1 MPLWVL
7 RGGGMKGLIWS
18 WGQLDP
24 LPAPAALLSPSVP
37 VVLGPVPVAEEG
49 EGHLNSLSWP

>member
-1 MPLWVL
+1 
-7 RGGGMKGLIWS
+7 MKGLIWS